1 MYDKRRVKIPTDIT
15 LDYILSKVSEYDIY
29 AHYLGQFKVGAIYNS
44 PFRKDKNPSFGIY
57 YSKRTKQLLFKDH
70 GTGEC
75 GNIVKFVS
83 LYTGLTNYNDILK
96 DIVKQ
101 LNITTDTKLDSSK
114 QYIPSSETV
123 IGIVRQKFTPTDIN
137 YWSQF
142 NISEKTL
149 KKFNVNSIKY
159 YLCNGIV
166 KGIYKEDNPMYA
178 YKVYNN
184 FKIYRPLADKY
195 TKWRNNLTEYDIQG
209 YAQLPS
215 KGDTLIITKSMKDV
229 MCLYEMGIPAISPS
243 SESTFIPN
251 DILEGLKKRFKRIII
266 LFDRD
271 AAGVKY
277 LRKMSLKTSLEGLL
291 VHKKFK
297 AKDISDAIKANS
309 FKEIKEWLYGEIK
322 KQNTKKEKEL
332 GQSTQCNS

>member
-75 GNIVKFVS
+75 GNVVKFVS

-271 AAGVKY
+271 NAGVKY
-277 LRKMSLKTSLEGLL
+277 LRKMSLKTGLEGLL

-309 FKEIKEWLYGEIK
+309 FEEIKEWLYGEIK
-322 KQNTKKEKEL
+322 KQNTKEEKKLGEGKE
-332 GQSTQCNS
+332 CNS

>member
-243 SESTFIPN
+243 SESTFIPLE
-251 DILEGLKKRFKRIII
+251 ILKDLKQRFKRIV
-266 LFDRD
+266 LVYDRD
-271 AAGVKY
+271 KAGF
-277 LRKMSLKTSLEGLL
+277 LNARKIIKKHNIDFLF
-291 VHKKFK
+291 VNKKFNS
-297 AKDISDAIKANS
+297 KDISDAIKNNS
-309 FKEIKEWLYGEIK
+309 FEEIKNWL
-322 KQNTKKEKEL
+322 EKEL
-332 GQSTQCNS
+332 SK